1 MTPTEAPE
9 EPPETVADLIA
20 QLKSGDSSALER
32 AFLDA
37 GGSLAGAARLLGLKE
52 QMTAKPSMALL
63 VTLSLA
69 AICRAQED
77 FDAAIGEAQSLV
89 RQAAQQHA
97 DGDVHGARESIVA
110 AGDLLHEWV
119 GNSDAIAQLEDAL
132 GAPIRRTT

>member
-1 MTPTEAPE
+1 
-9 EPPETVADLIA
+9 
-20 QLKSGDSSALER
+20 
-32 AFLDA
+32 
-37 GGSLAGAARLLGLKE
+37 
-52 QMTAKPSMALL
+52 MTAKPSMALL

-119 GNSDAIAQLEDAL
+119 GNSDAIAQLGAL